1 MQFKNKVIW
10 IFSQQNWEGL
20 KLSKHHY
27 ADALSEI
34 GAKVFY
40 FNPPL
45 DTGWSF
51 SLPKVS
57 LEQKNKLTVV
67 SQKLYFPSNLKFHY
81 RRIYNFLV
89 KLQLLLLNKKIPSP
103 DIIWSFDLSNNF
115 PIKNFKKSYKIF
127 HPVDEPLTLEAITAA
142 KGANVL
148 FSVANEILDK
158 YPNKVPKFLINH
170 GLHRSF
176 VNVSAEHYND
186 GVIRIGMSG
195 NWLRKD
201 IERPILKTI
210 IENHPRIIFECWGSI
225 DLKFEVDKDTIE
237 FVEFL
242 KTCQNVILHGLV
254 DTESLAKAY
263 QKMDAFLICYDV
275 NKDQSSGTN
284 YHKVIEFLSTGK
296 VVISNNI
303 SFYNDKR
310 NLIEMVIDRKSDEE
324 LQSLFNTVINE
335 IENFNTIQKMD
346 IRKKFAIENTYDNL
360 INKIQNLI
368 DNAS

>member
-34 GAKVFY
+34 GAEVYY
-40 FNPPL
+40 FNPPI
-45 DTGWSF
+45 DTGWTINF
-51 SLPKVS
+51 PRIKF
-57 LEQKNKLTVV
+57 ENKNKLTVV

-127 HPVDEPLTLEAITAA
+127 HPVDEPLTLVAITAA

-158 YPNKVPKFLINH
+158 YPNKVPKYLINH

-201 IERPILKTI
+201 IDRLTLKKI
-210 IENHPRIIFECWGSI
+210 IETYPKIIFECWGNI
-225 DLKFEVDKDTIE
+225 DIKFEVDIDTIE

-242 KTCQNVILHGLV
+242 KSCKNVILNGLV
-254 DTESLAKAY
+254 DTDTLAKAY
-263 QKMDAFLICYDV
+263 QRMDAFLICYDV
-275 NKDQSSGTN
+275 TKDQSSGTN

-310 NLIEMVIDRKSDEE
+310 NLIEMVINRESNEE

-335 IENFNTIQKMD
+335 IENFNTFQKMD
-346 IRKKFAIENTYDNL
+346 LRKKFAIENTYDNL
-360 INKIQNLI
+360 INKIENLI
-368 DNAS
+368 DYAM

>member
-34 GAKVFY
+34 GAQVYY
-40 FNPPL
+40 FNPPQ
-45 DTGWSF
+45 DSGWTFQIPNVSF
-51 SLPKVS
+51 EK
-57 LEQKNKLTVV
+57 KTKITVV
-67 SQKLYFPSNLKFHY
+67 KQKLFFPSNLKFHFRY
-81 RRIYNFLV
+81 LYNLLI
-89 KLQLLLLNKKIPSP
+89 KLQLLIINRKLPTP

-115 PIKNFKKSYKIF
+115 PITNFKKSYKIF

-158 YPNKVPKFLINH
+158 YPNKVPKYLINH

-201 IERPILKTI
+201 IDRLTLKKI
-210 IENHPRIIFECWGSI
+210 IETYPKIIFECWGNI
-225 DLKFEVDKDTIE
+225 DIKFELDTDTIE

-242 KTCQNVILHGLV
+242 KAYKNVILHGLV
-254 DTESLAKAY
+254 DTDTLAKAY
-263 QKMDAFLICYDV
+263 QRMDAFLICYDV
-275 NKDQSSGTN
+275 KKDQSSGTN

-310 NLIEMVIDRKSDEE
+310 DLIEMCYKRDNNSE
-324 LQSLFNTVINE
+324 LITIFSEV
-335 IENFNTIQKMD
+335 IENLMKYNTLFLT
-346 IRKKFAIENTYDNL
+346 KKRRDFS
-360 INKIQNLI
+360 KQNLYSNNVI
-368 DNAS
+368 KIEKLISVN